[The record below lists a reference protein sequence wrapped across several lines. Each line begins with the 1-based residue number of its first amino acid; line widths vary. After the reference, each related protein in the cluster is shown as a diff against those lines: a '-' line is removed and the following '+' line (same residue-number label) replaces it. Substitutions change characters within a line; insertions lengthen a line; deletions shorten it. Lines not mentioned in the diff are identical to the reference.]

1 MNVSRRKLLG
11 AAAIAQ
17 AIPIPAQSR
26 PWNPTLGILGNFSES
41 NVRFA
46 KEAGFSSIGLLAHP
60 KTTLDL
66 SGALTEQ
73 RIEQVR
79 TSIKNSGLRLSVI
92 GCHLVNHIAT
102 DAAERARGNE
112 QFVRAIELAG

>member
-11 AAAIAQ
+11 AVAIAQ

-26 PWNPTLGILGNFSES
+26 PWNPTLGILGNFSEA

-46 KEAGFSSIGLLAHP
+46 KDAGFSSIGLFAHL

-66 SGALTEQ
+66 SSPLPAQ

-92 GCHLVNHIAT
+92 GCHQPNHIAS
-102 DAAERARGNE
+102 DPAATARARS
-112 QFVRAIELAG
+112 A